1 MKRQPTV
8 QQVTWFLDLYNNKQ
22 IELNPPYQRK
32 SVWSIK
38 DRKFFLDTIFRNYPV
53 PPVFIHREVDE
64 AGKTTYNVVDGK
76 QRLETIFLFYEN
88 KISVD
93 SKFGDENLNNK
104 KFKDLSIDYKRKFW
118 DYSIVA
124 DFIEINDGNNVEDVF
139 DRVNRNSRNLQPQE
153 LRHARFNGWFINH
166 VEREANDPFWADL
179 KITTK
184 SRDKR
189 MRNIQFISELYM
201 IILNKNIVGFDQLS
215 IDDTYANYDD
225 ITEMIEDG
233 SFSEEDFND
242 TISQMKREIKGL
254 IEENTQIKSVIS
266 GSNNHLYTLW
276 AFIHENEL
284 MVPDG
289 FAAKYETLL
298 NRLTT
303 IKDEQNIQDK
313 GDKLAKKYADNSI
326 GAATDLPQR
335 KARLEV
341 LNSL

>member
-32 SVWSIK
+32 SVWSTK

-53 PPVFIHREVDE
+53 PPIFIHRDVDD
-64 AGKTTYNVVDGK
+64 AGKTTYNIVDGK
-76 QRLETIFLFYEN
+76 QRLETIFMFYEN
-88 KISVD
+88 KISID
-93 SKFGDENLNNK
+93 SKFNDENLNNK
-104 KFKDLSIDYKRKFW
+104 KFKDLSIENKRKFW

-124 DFIEINDGNNVEDVF
+124 DFIEINEGNNVEDVF
-139 DRVNRNSRNLQPQE
+139 DRVNRNSRNLLPQE
-153 LRHARFNGWFINH
+153 LRHARFNGWFINV
-166 VEREANDPFWADL
+166 VENEANDQLWADL

-189 MRNIQFISELYM
+189 MRNIQFVSELYM
-201 IILNKNIVGFDQLS
+201 IILNDGIAGFDQLS
-215 IDDTYANYDD
+215 IDDVYANYDD
-225 ITEMIEDG
+225 ITEND

-242 TISQMKREIKGL
+242 TLNQVKREIQKL
-254 IEENTQIKSVIS
+254 INENPQIKSVIS

-276 AFIHENEL
+276 AFIYENEL
-284 MVPDG
+284 MLPQG
-289 FAAKYETLL
+289 FSDKYQSLL
-298 NRLTT
+298 DRLAT
-303 IKDEQNIQDK
+303 IKEEQNIQDDL
-313 GDKLAKKYADNSI
+313 GKLAKKYSDNST
-326 GAATDLPQR
+326 GAATDFPQR